1 MELLNMQFSY
11 TETFSAFLFV
21 PPTLSEVCFSI
32 IILPVDSSMKT
43 NLTLI

>member
-1 MELLNMQFSY
+1 MELLNMQFSH